1 MKKIRI
7 KSSCNYTL
15 KAYSL
20 YLESILKS
28 LSLKYSIFYLPKEE
42 QKLTLLKSP
51 HVYKKAKEQF
61 KIETYKVIISIKD
74 LENNNNLNKLVP
86 FLINKP
92 KAIFIKI
99 NPIPIPAPAS
109 PNVDRPA
116 PIFCA
121 ACSNIVI
128 LFYFF

>member
-15 KAYSL
+15 KAYAL

-42 QKLTLLKSP
+42 QKLTILKSQ

-61 KIETYKVIISIKD
+61 KIETYKVIISVGQ
-74 LENNNNLNKLVP
+74 LENDQNLNKLVP

-99 NPIPIPAPAS
+99 KS
-109 PNVDRPA
+109 
-116 PIFCA
+116 
-121 ACSNIVI
+121 
-128 LFYFF
+128 

>member
-15 KAYSL
+15 KAYAL

-42 QKLTLLKSP
+42 QKLTILKSP
-51 HVYKKAKEQF
+51 HVYKKAKQQF
-61 KIETYKVIISIKD
+61 KIETYKLIISVGQ
-74 LENNNNLNKLVP
+74 LENDQNLNKLVP

-99 NPIPIPAPAS
+99 KS
-109 PNVDRPA
+109 
-116 PIFCA
+116 
-121 ACSNIVI
+121 
-128 LFYFF
+128 

>member
-15 KAYSL
+15 KAYAF
-20 YLESILKS
+20 YLESVLKN
-28 LSLKYSIFYLPKEE
+28 LSLRYSIFYLPKEE

-61 KIETYKVIISIKD
+61 KISIYKVIISIEG
-74 LENNNNLNKLVP
+74 LENNQNRNKLIP

-92 KAIFIKI
+92 KAVFIKI
-99 NPIPIPAPAS
+99 KS
-109 PNVDRPA
+109 
-116 PIFCA
+116 
-121 ACSNIVI
+121 
-128 LFYFF
+128 

>member
-7 KSSCNYTL
+7 KSSCSYTL

-61 KIETYKVIISIKD
+61 KIETYKVVISLSC
-74 LENNNNLNKLVP
+74 LENDKDFNKLVP

-99 NPIPIPAPAS
+99 KS
-109 PNVDRPA
+109 
-116 PIFCA
+116 
-121 ACSNIVI
+121 
-128 LFYFF
+128 

>member
-28 LSLKYSIFYLPKEE
+28 LSVKYSIFYLPKEE

-74 LENNNNLNKLVP
+74 LDNNLNKLVP

-99 NPIPIPAPAS
+99 KS
-109 PNVDRPA
+109 
-116 PIFCA
+116 
-121 ACSNIVI
+121 
-128 LFYFF
+128 

>member
-15 KAYSL
+15 KAYAL

-42 QKLTLLKSP
+42 QKLTILKSP

-61 KIETYKVIISIKD
+61 KIETYKVIISVGQ
-74 LENNNNLNKLVP
+74 LENDQNLNKLVP

-92 KAIFIKI
+92 KAISIKFK
-99 NPIPIPAPAS
+99 S
-109 PNVDRPA
+109 
-116 PIFCA
+116 
-121 ACSNIVI
+121 
-128 LFYFF
+128 

>member
-15 KAYSL
+15 KAYAL

-42 QKLTLLKSP
+42 QKLTILKSP

-61 KIETYKVIISIKD
+61 KIETYKVIISVEQ
-74 LENNNNLNKLVP
+74 LENDQNLNKLVP
-86 FLINKP
+86 FLINKQ

-99 NPIPIPAPAS
+99 KS
-109 PNVDRPA
+109 
-116 PIFCA
+116 
-121 ACSNIVI
+121 
-128 LFYFF
+128 

>member
-15 KAYSL
+15 KAYAL

-28 LSLKYSIFYLPKEE
+28 LSLQYSIFYLPKEE
-42 QKLTLLKSP
+42 HKLTMLKSP

-61 KIETYKVIISIKD
+61 KIETYKVIISVGQ
-74 LENNNNLNKLVP
+74 LENNQSLNKLVP

-92 KAIFIKI
+92 KAVFIKI
-99 NPIPIPAPAS
+99 KS
-109 PNVDRPA
+109 
-116 PIFCA
+116 
-121 ACSNIVI
+121 
-128 LFYFF
+128 

>member
-61 KIETYKVIISIKD
+61 KIETYKVIISIKG
-74 LENNNNLNKLVP
+74 LENNQNLSKLVP

-99 NPIPIPAPAS
+99 KS
-109 PNVDRPA
+109 
-116 PIFCA
+116 
-121 ACSNIVI
+121 
-128 LFYFF
+128 

>member
-15 KAYSL
+15 KAYAL

-42 QKLTLLKSP
+42 QKLTILKSP

-61 KIETYKVIISIKD
+61 KIETYKVIISVGQ
-74 LENNNNLNKLVP
+74 LENDQNLNKLVP

-99 NPIPIPAPAS
+99 KS
-109 PNVDRPA
+109 
-116 PIFCA
+116 
-121 ACSNIVI
+121 
-128 LFYFF
+128 